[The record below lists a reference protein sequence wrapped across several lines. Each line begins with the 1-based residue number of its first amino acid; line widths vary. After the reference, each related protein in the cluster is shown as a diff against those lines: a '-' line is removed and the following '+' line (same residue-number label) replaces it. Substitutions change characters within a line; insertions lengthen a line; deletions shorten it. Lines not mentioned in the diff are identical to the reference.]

1 LWWCTTHLARPLLA
15 DEAHGNLLRRAALI
29 QTEALDVRVH
39 RDALR
44 LGRRLDLLNLR
55 VANLKGGNVRDGERF
70 VGRELG
76 RRTFI
81 LAGSPG
87 PGARR
92 VRESGRGRQAVEA
105 NGDDEGRGVGR
116 GGKKCGALQNL

>member
-1 LWWCTTHLARPLLA
+1 VSVEGRCATTHLARPLLA
-15 DEAHGNLLRRAALI
+15 DEAHGDLLRRAALI
-29 QTEALDVRVH
+29 QAEALDVRVH

-55 VANLKGGNVRDGERF
+55 VAILKGGNVRDGERF

-92 VRESGRGRQAVEA
+92 VRESGRGQAVE
-105 NGDDEGRGVGR
+105 GRERRRREKGGR
-116 GGKKCGALQNL
+116 S